1 MLPSFFSVFSR
12 FLLSS
17 FSIVFNI
24 STSVCDAV
32 ASPRLERR
40 ALERAVERTER
51 SVGGRLLRA
60 ESLGVLYL
68 NGLVLID
75 AENFDA
81 SNSFF
86 FFRSS
91 ILSGVVFSIC
101 IMASGTRVPV
111 TPIMVR
117 RKPML
122 PDAVSGRFT

>member
-32 ASPRLERR
+32 LSPRLERR

-51 SVGGRLLRA
+51 SVGGRLPRA

-86 FFRSS
+86 LLPLFYF
-91 ILSGVVFSIC
+91 LW
-101 IMASGTRVPV
+101 
-111 TPIMVR
+111 R
-117 RKPML
+117 RIQHMHHGL
-122 PDAVSGRFT
+122 RH